1 MSKYI
6 PVRLLITLL
15 LLVLP
20 RGLAAQ
26 DRRIPITSADDLPRH
41 TYVVPQSATRLL
53 EDDAQFAALAVKLA
67 ADLRENLERYEIAD
81 RATLKQFY
89 STLGSLALLEGRHDV
104 ALAYAD
110 SVRNIEDKPG
120 LRALAGTL
128 ERALAAAA
136 RGAPA
141 EREQLFRTAFRAE
154 VAALPYDVVQA
165 ELRSLKGR
173 MEFVSPGIV
182 SGAVQSLVE
191 PAARSG
197 EISGELA
204 ARIVEARFY
213 LRVLQPFQATAA
225 AVLGEVIAAHAT
237 EKPDIWAARA
247 VSLDGRPD
255 LTPVVVAIWDS
266 GVDTALFAGRLF
278 VNTGEVPGNGI
289 DDDGNG
295 FVDDVHGI
303 AYDLHGRRT
312 TGMLLPLS
320 YGAADAAKYRGY
332 LKGFM
337 DLRAGLDSPE
347 AAELRRVAAALRPE
361 DYTAFYEGVGQYGIY
376 AHGTHVAGIAVDG
389 NPAAR
394 VLVGRMTFDH
404 RVVPELPTLELARQ
418 EARAAADNVAYLQ
431 AAEVRVVN
439 MSWGVA
445 PEHLEHILE
454 LHNAGGTPAE
464 RKALARRLYDV
475 YADALRQAFVAAPDI
490 LFVAAAGNAD
500 SDNRF
505 SSYAPASL
513 DLPNLITTAAV
524 DRAGDE
530 AAFTSYGK
538 VEVYANGY
546 EVESY
551 VPGGERMPLS
561 GTSMAA
567 PQVVN
572 LAAKLLAVFPHLTI
586 AQLRA
591 LIVDGADEKIIGEGK
606 RIRLLNPARS
616 FEIAE
621 RLPRAGAA
629 GY

>member
-1 MSKYI
+1 
-6 PVRLLITLL
+6 
-15 LLVLP
+15 
-20 RGLAAQ
+20 
-26 DRRIPITSADDLPRH
+26 
-41 TYVVPQSATRLL
+41 
-53 EDDAQFAALAVKLA
+53 
-67 ADLRENLERYEIAD
+67 
-81 RATLKQFY
+81 
-89 STLGSLALLEGRHDV
+89 
-104 ALAYAD
+104 
-110 SVRNIEDKPG
+110 
-120 LRALAGTL
+120 
-128 ERALAAAA
+128 
-136 RGAPA
+136 
-141 EREQLFRTAFRAE
+141 
-154 VAALPYDVVQA
+154 
-165 ELRSLKGR
+165 
-173 MEFVSPGIV
+173 MEFVSPGILT
-182 SGAVQSLVE
+182 GAVQTMVE

-197 EISGELA
+197 EISRDLA
-204 ARIVEARFY
+204 HRIVDARVY
-213 LRVLQPFQATAA
+213 LRVFQPYQATAA

-237 EKPDIWAARA
+237 EKPDIWPARD

-255 LTPVVVAIWDS
+255 LTPVVLAIWDS

-278 VNTGEVPGNGI
+278 VNTREVPGNGI

-320 YGAADAAKYRGY
+320 YGADDEAKYRGY

-347 AAELRRVAAALRPE
+347 AAELRTVAAALRPE
-361 DYTAFYEGVGQYGIY
+361 DYTAFFEGVGQYGNY

-394 VLVGRMTFDH
+394 VLVGRITFDH
-404 RVVPELPTLELARQ
+404 RVIPELPTLELARE
-418 EARAAADNVAYLQ
+418 EARAAADNIAYLQ

-445 PEHLEHILE
+445 PEYLEHILE
-454 LHNAGGTPAE
+454 LHNAGGTPDE
-464 RKALARRLYDV
+464 RKVLARRIYDV
-475 YADALRQAFVAAPDI
+475 YADALRQAFLAAADI
-490 LFVAAAGNAD
+490 LFVASAGNAD

-505 SSYAPASL
+505 SAFAPASL
-513 DLPNLITTAAV
+513 DVPNLITAAAV

-572 LAAKLLAVFPHLTI
+572 LAAKLLAVHPRLSV
-586 AQLRA
+586 AQLREA
-591 LIVDGADEKIIGEGK
+591 IIDGADEKTIGEGK

-621 RLPRAGAA
+621 RLARGGTAGR
-629 GY
+629 